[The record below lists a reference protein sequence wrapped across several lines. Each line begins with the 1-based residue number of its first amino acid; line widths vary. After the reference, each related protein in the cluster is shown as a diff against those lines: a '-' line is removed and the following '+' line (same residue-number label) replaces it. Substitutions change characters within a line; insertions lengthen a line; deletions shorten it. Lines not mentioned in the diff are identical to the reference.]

1 MLDIQFIE
9 TLGEAHVFF
18 TPHCDS
24 TQLEIQRFISAGAMG
39 LANENNPVVL
49 YTHFQHK
56 GVGQRGA
63 EWVSEPGL
71 NVLLTIAFPYSNA
84 RELDLVMMN
93 KALSVSVAQSLE
105 SHIESHVKIKWPND
119 LMHNDLKLG
128 GMLMETL
135 QIEQRRYLLL
145 GLGIN
150 VNQRVFPANAQ
161 ATSLIIAR
169 NSDMNNGLMAHTTI
183 SVEPLIKGIVKGLIG
198 AWKHP
203 SQLAEQ
209 YLLML
214 YKVTEIVKFVDVKSQ
229 EIFDAKLIGVN
240 HLGQVCVRH
249 TNGGEVAYHHGQV
262 RMAYLKGSSN

>member
-1 MLDIQFIE
+1 MLNIQFIE
-9 TLGEAHVFF
+9 TLGDAHVFF

-24 TQLEIQRFISAGAMG
+24 TQLEIQRFIAAGAMG
-39 LANENNPVVL
+39 LVKENNPVVL

-71 NVLLTIAFPYSNA
+71 NALLTIAFPYSNA

-105 SHIESHVKIKWPND
+105 SHIESQVKIKWPND

-169 NSDMNNGLMAHTTI
+169 NSDINSGLMAHTTI

-198 AWKHP
+198 AWKQP
-203 SQLAEQ
+203 SLLAEH
-209 YLLML
+209 YSSML

-229 EIFDAKLIGVN
+229 EIFEAKLTGVN

-262 RMAYLKGSSN
+262 KMAYLKGSSN

>member
-1 MLDIQFIE
+1 
-9 TLGEAHVFF
+9 
-18 TPHCDS
+18 
-24 TQLEIQRFISAGAMG
+24 
-39 LANENNPVVL
+39 
-49 YTHFQHK
+49 
-56 GVGQRGA
+56 
-63 EWVSEPGL
+63 
-71 NVLLTIAFPYSNA
+71 
-84 RELDLVMMN
+84 
-93 KALSVSVAQSLE
+93 
-105 SHIESHVKIKWPND
+105 
-119 LMHNDLKLG
+119 MHNDLKLG

-135 QIEQRRYLLL
+135 QIEQRRFLLL

-169 NSDMNNGLMAHTTI
+169 NSDMNNGLMAHTAI

-203 SQLAEQ
+203 SLLAEQ

-229 EIFDAKLIGVN
+229 EIFEAKLIGVN

-249 TNGGEVAYHHGQV
+249 TNGEEVAYHHGQV
-262 RMAYLKGSSN
+262 RMAYLNGSSN